1 MVNVVFVV
9 IAISNE
15 RAKSITIESGEL
27 KKLFFFFID
36 VDLTT
41 FVEHTCAS
49 DNVVSVILKKIKMI
63 SFISVI

>member
-27 KKLFFFFID
+27 KKFFFFID

-49 DNVVSVILKKIKMI
+49 DNVVSVILRKIKMI